1 MEHQSSSYRVYSS
14 QSIAPVALR
23 ASCPPPK
30 KGVGWGGILFVVL
43 LGAGLSGA
51 TLGAQRFLD
60 RATQQHQPIVAAQSD
75 VTPPPPAAPIADP
88 LPAPSPS
95 QVITAP
101 APATSSTTVAAT
113 KPKHRHH
120 RVRPSASAT
129 AATTAAPEG
138 SVEAPPPNPYE
149 DSAPPDLR
157 FIDRGSRSRP

>member
-30 KGVGWGGILFVVL
+30 KGVGWAGILFVVL

-60 RATQQHQPIVAAQSD
+60 RATHQPIVAAQND
-75 VTPPPPAAPIADP
+75 LAPPPPAASIADP
-88 LPAPSPS
+88 VPAPSPS
-95 QVITAP
+95 QLVT
-101 APATSSTTVAAT
+101 APATSSTTVAAA

-129 AATTAAPEG
+129 ASTTAPAEA
-138 SVEAPPPNPYE
+138 VEAPPPNPYE
-149 DSAPPDLR
+149 DTAPPDLR